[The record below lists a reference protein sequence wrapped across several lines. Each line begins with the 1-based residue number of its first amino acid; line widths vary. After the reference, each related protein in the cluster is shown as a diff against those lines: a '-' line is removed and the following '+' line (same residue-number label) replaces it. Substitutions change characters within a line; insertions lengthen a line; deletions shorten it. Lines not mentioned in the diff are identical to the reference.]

1 MCDDT
6 YLRKR
11 PSKKVKRKC
20 GKKDKYKVS
29 RDKQK
34 LREKMR
40 WSKIQSRFDFIM
52 EIDDDDKT
60 DQEIYQELEQM
71 YREEEEMLILEIAK
85 MNQKGSQFCCLNCL
99 Y

>member
-1 MCDDT
+1 MTDAGNTCFFCNGIF
-6 YLRKR
+6 
-11 PSKKVKRKC
+11 C
-20 GKKDKYKVS
+20 GKKDKYMLS

-52 EIDDDDKT
+52 EIDDDYET
-60 DQEIYQELEQM
+60 EEEEEIYQELEQM